1 MIQKDKQI
9 KLDLPKNYA
18 ASQYKKRL
26 LYIEIEDTNFQ
37 NKIIDLVN
45 NRTDLQKYL
54 LATSGYGDF
63 IQEKINTIADD
74 GKYNH
79 AMVRRALD
87 EKSKGLLQYG
97 TPLSITFKDAKKND
111 IQNPIIGGLLSQ
123 VEANKLEDNI
133 IKQKLEDF
141 ENREI
146 ASRLI
151 GLRLPSGKNNNS
163 NDDGDSRRF
172 GNMDFKSGK
181 LSFLPPQRTA
191 LPTSRQKT

>member
-1 MIQKDKQI
+1 MKKRRFEKAVTAKHWKTECNQKTKTVNFCKIVNFICKKIFWEIKHIFENNMSYVSLPFGLILKDKQI

-63 IQEKINTIADD
+63 IQEKINTIVDD

-87 EKSKGLLQYG
+87 EKIKGLLQYG
-97 TPLSITFKDAKKND
+97 
-111 IQNPIIGGLLSQ
+111 NP
-123 VEANKLEDNI
+123 
-133 IKQKLEDF
+133 
-141 ENREI
+141 
-146 ASRLI
+146 
-151 GLRLPSGKNNNS
+151 
-163 NDDGDSRRF
+163 
-172 GNMDFKSGK
+172 
-181 LSFLPPQRTA
+181 
-191 LPTSRQKT
+191 